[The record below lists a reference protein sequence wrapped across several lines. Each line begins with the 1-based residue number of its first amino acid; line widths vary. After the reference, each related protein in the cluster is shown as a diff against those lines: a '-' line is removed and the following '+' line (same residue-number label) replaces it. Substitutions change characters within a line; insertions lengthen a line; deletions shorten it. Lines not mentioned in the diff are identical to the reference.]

1 MKQTVSILVENHAG
15 VLSRVSGLF
24 SRRGFNIDSLA
35 VGVTDDSSV
44 SRITIVVDGD
54 DYMLEQVEKQLNKLI
69 DVIKLR
75 TLPQDEIISRELMLI
90 KVTAK
95 SDARGDV
102 MDIAKIMGAKIS
114 DITTST
120 MTVEIADTAERLQT
134 MLDLLTPYGIKEVV
148 RTGTIALQRAEN
160 RLRFK
165 NRSDAYFKEEYKM
178 AKIFYESDC
187 NLSLLDG
194 KTVAVI
200 GYGSQGHAHALNLHE
215 SGVDVVVGLY
225 EGSKSWKKAEDAGL
239 KVMTT
244 EEAAKAADFIMILVP
259 DERQADLYKKE
270 HRPIFDRR

>member
-95 SDARGDV
+95 SDARGDI

-134 MLDLLTPYGIKEVV
+134 MLDLLAPYGVKEVV
-148 RTGTIALQRAEN
+148 RTGTIALQRGG
-160 RLRFK
+160 
-165 NRSDAYFKEEYKM
+165 
-178 AKIFYESDC
+178 ES
-187 NLSLLDG
+187 
-194 KTVAVI
+194 
-200 GYGSQGHAHALNLHE
+200 
-215 SGVDVVVGLY
+215 
-225 EGSKSWKKAEDAGL
+225 
-239 KVMTT
+239 
-244 EEAAKAADFIMILVP
+244 IMV
-259 DERQADLYKKE
+259 QK
-270 HRPIFDRR
+270 